1 MGLFWDLI
9 QQSQIEEQNTK
20 AESIEQ
26 RVLLLEE
33 ELKKTRELLQKT
45 LTILEAQVGRD
56 IDGDGRIG

>member
-20 AESIEQ
+20 AASIEQ
-26 RVLLLEE
+26 RVVFLEE

-45 LTILEAQVGRD
+45 LTILEAQVGKD